1 MKVKKLKIN
10 ISNDLKE
17 LSSIFKQNNAFLFI
31 VGGYVRDSILN
42 KIPTD
47 IDICSSLKIEE
58 VLKILQ
64 KTKFEVNIKNKNF
77 GTLEIKTE
85 NQYFEYTCF
94 RKETY
99 DLTGSH
105 SPKNIQFISSITL
118 DALRRDFYINAVYY
132 NIETEQIVDPLNR
145 GLKDLT
151 NNVITLIK
159 AKPNKFLEDATR
171 ILRMFKFAVQLNFK
185 IDKSSLVYAKKYSY
199 LVDNISV
206 QRQLKEISFLT
217 NCSTEQQQKFYEYL
231 KMCDIKIKNM

>member
-118 DALRRDFYINAVYY
+118 DALRRDFYINALYY
-132 NIETEQIVDPLNR
+132 NIDTQEILDPLNY
-145 GLKDLT
+145 GFDDLD
-151 NNVITLIK
+151 NHVITLIK
-159 AKPNKFLEDATR
+159 SKHNKFLEDATR
-171 ILRMFKFAVQLNFK
+171 ILRMFKFAVQLDFNIEK
-185 IDKSSLVYAKKYSY
+185 ESLNQAKKYSN
-199 LVDNISV
+199 LIKNITE
-206 QRQLKEISFLT
+206 QRQQKELEFL
-217 NCSTEQQQKFYEYL
+217 NKCSIEQKDKFYNYI